1 VLIGA
6 SQRRPQ
12 RPATRLRALLL
23 GAGAHAGAGR
33 VGGAGGGGEAA
44 VRGLAAWLTPRRQPK
59 TVQAEGLDGPGRTA
73 WPGRRAVPGSRAG
86 QGQAG
91 PVWSGPVQALDERV
105 RRGGANSAGSRT
117 VSPENPSP
125 TLRGRFY
132 SLAALVK
139 TTPRVEGGPAPS
151 QCGLLLGLFPGGG
164 LVAEYFDRSVAAA
177 AAATTLGARR
187 QSRIES
193 SSRFTGNGIWRPDR
207 EGLFQP
213 MPLKCHPNCDPISP

>member
-1 VLIGA
+1 M
-6 SQRRPQ
+6 
-12 RPATRLRALLL
+12 
-23 GAGAHAGAGR
+23 
-33 VGGAGGGGEAA
+33 
-44 VRGLAAWLTPRRQPK
+44 
-59 TVQAEGLDGPGRTA
+59 QAEGLDGPGRTA

-105 RRGGANSAGSRT
+105 RRGGADSAGSRT

-125 TLRGRFY
+125 TLRGRFC

-164 LVAEYFDRSVAAA
+164 LVTEYFDRSVSAA

-213 MPLKCHPNCDPISP
+213 MPLKCHPNCDPIRQTLEPILMIASFDLTLHLLKFLCCDARASPLKRLKSEMRSQHQSRHRI